1 MLPSN
6 NYFKLFNLPVS
17 YNIDKN
23 KLKKNYY
30 NLNMSYHTDV
40 DNNERNMNMLIN
52 KGFKILNDDLLRAK
66 YLNNEIVEMDKK
78 FLLDILEIEEQI
90 ENAEDLNIIKDRLQK
105 EIDLCKSKYYDK
117 QYLCKWQYYDRLKK
131 MVEKKLWKII
141 LKISIDIEIFKF
153 KKVVDKIL

>member
-52 KGFKILNDDLLRAK
+52 KGFKILNDELLRAK
-66 YLNNEIVEMDKK
+66 YLN
-78 FLLDILEIEEQI
+78 
-90 ENAEDLNIIKDRLQK
+90 
-105 EIDLCKSKYYDK
+105 
-117 QYLCKWQYYDRLKK
+117 
-131 MVEKKLWKII
+131 
-141 LKISIDIEIFKF
+141 
-153 KKVVDKIL
+153 

>member
-131 MVEKKLWKII
+131 MVEKKIMENNIKNIN
-141 LKISIDIEIFKF
+141 
-153 KKVVDKIL
+153 